1 MHQAQA
7 SYEPIISHNGQSVE
21 RTYTAEIK
29 NEFIKEKKVRFIIR
43 YIFFT
48 ISLLIIGCKD
58 QKPTKLSEEIEEV
71 SRMNKFEWRPT
82 ECAPEHYPVTIYQG
96 EFATEEDDYFEIPKG
111 GVFSQGWGTT
121 GSTWVVGP
129 NFKSIPIKLRIIW
142 ISYTENQFYY
152 GDFDLPKEKITDLF
166 KRGYFNYKGKKV
178 EYSKLTVGLAP
189 GGAVSVWVM
198 GAGNYVEVGHYQ
210 ATKTNVAMKDFAP
223 YAKISMNEFVQ
234 NRKNNF
240 SEGTKNT
247 LAVEGIPIGK
257 WTAYRKSY
265 NWKPTF
271 KHKDGGVL
279 VDFLNKFYNGDLYN
293 VRADNPIL
301 QEFRVS
307 PPTRRISFDWDDK
320 TKTRYTG
327 VINFDEKEIWNAFE
341 KMYENP
347 KNTQAELLLEV
358 DKYNSSIRINLKSEN
373 DTIPIE
379 KSKVKIYVTPV

>member
-1 MHQAQA
+1 MD
-7 SYEPIISHNGQSVE
+7 YYYKNISLVC
-21 RTYTAEIK
+21 IL
-29 NEFIKEKKVRFIIR
+29 
-43 YIFFT
+43 
-48 ISLLIIGCKD
+48 LLIIGCKD

-71 SRMNKFEWRPT
+71 SHMNKFEWRPT

-111 GVFSQGWGTT
+111 GVISQGWGMY
-121 GSTWVVGP
+121 GSTWITGP
-129 NFKSIPIKLRIIW
+129 DFKSIPIKLRIIW

-152 GDFDLPKEKITDLF
+152 GDFDLPKEKITALF
-166 KRGYFNYKGKKV
+166 QQGFVSRRGNR
-178 EYSKLTVGLAP
+178 ETYSNLTVGLAP
-189 GGAVSVWVM
+189 GGAVSVWMM
-198 GAGNYVEVGHYQ
+198 GAGNHVEVGHYQ

-223 YAKISMNEFVQ
+223 YASMNREEYVNDVQ
-234 NRKNNF
+234 KHFSEETKNN
-240 SEGTKNT
+240 
-247 LAVEGIPIGK
+247 LAKEGIPIGK

-307 PPTRRISFDWDDK
+307 PPTQRISFDWDDK

-358 DKYNSSIRINLKSEN
+358 DKYNSSIRIALKSEN

>member
-29 NEFIKEKKVRFIIR
+29 NEFIKEKKVRFIMR

-48 ISLLIIGCKD
+48 ISLLIIGCKE
-58 QKPTKLSEEIEEV
+58 QKPSKLSEEIEEV
-71 SRMNKFEWRPT
+71 SHMNKYEWRPT

-96 EFATEEDDYFEIPKG
+96 DFATEEDDYFEIPKG

-152 GDFDLPKEKITDLF
+152 GDFDLPKEKITALF
-166 KRGYFNYKGKKV
+166 KKGFLDNTGKQDK
-178 EYSKLTVGLAP
+178 YTNLTVGLAP
-189 GGAVSVWVM
+189 GGAVSVWMM

-210 ATKTNVAMKDFAP
+210 ATKTDVAMKDFAP
-223 YAKISMNEFVQ
+223 YASMNREEFVNDVQ
-234 NRKNNF
+234 KHFSEETKNN
-240 SEGTKNT
+240 
-247 LAVEGIPIGK
+247 LAKEGIPIGK

-279 VDFLNKFYNGDLYN
+279 VDFLNKFYNGELYN
-293 VRADNPIL
+293 IRADNPIL

-327 VINFDEKEIWNAFE
+327 VIHFDEKEIWNAFE

-347 KNTQAELLLEV
+347 KTTQAELLLEV
-358 DKYNSSIRINLKSEN
+358 DKYNSSIRITLKSEN

-379 KSKVKIYVTPV
+379 KSQIKIYVTPV